1 MDWEKMN
8 FRTEKEGKGRRG
20 RMPQTTGQDGK
31 RGGAA
36 CQRRG
41 KACRGGKKEAP
52 RRVCAVGL

>member
-1 MDWEKMN
+1 MN

-41 KACRGGKKEAP
+41 MACRGGKKEAP